1 MRQVSRP
8 YLVTALLL
16 TAALCG
22 IATFAPLPDTYRLSP
37 GHLAAACLEL
47 ALYVALAFSTLRD
60 RLAGLPTPRL
70 VWTLLIAAWL
80 PYLVYSFSTGTFT
93 IANFLALTGLTALPG
108 LLYAARHRHADPPPF
123 ALDLVFLAVT
133 AALILSKLW
142 PGIYLGGPRRV
153 PAALLGQLMWIRLT
167 IASALFLRGHLPIH
181 FGFWPSRREWT
192 RGFLA
197 ALLAIAIAFPFAY
210 GTGFIHARTGDVLQ
224 RALRLAPASFFG
236 YLWVVALSEEFY
248 FRGILMQALT
258 RSFHHDARWALVLT
272 SLLFGLVHLSFGH
285 FPNWPMVCFAS
296 ALGAGYGWLA
306 LQTRSLRASMVMH
319 ATVVTVWRT
328 FFTS

>member
-1 MRQVSRP
+1 MRLVSRP
-8 YLVTALLL
+8 YLITVLLL
-16 TAALCG
+16 TVTLCG
-22 IATFAPLPDTYRLSP
+22 LAAFAPLPDGYRLAP

-60 RLAGLPTPRL
+60 RLAALPTPRL
-70 VWTLLIAAWL
+70 VWTLLVAAWL

-93 IANFLALTGLTALPG
+93 IANFLALTGLTALPV
-108 LLYAARHRHADPPPF
+108 LLYATRHRHADPPPF
-123 ALDLVFLAVT
+123 LLDLLFLAI
-133 AALILSKLW
+133 AAAVVLSKLW
-142 PGIYLGGPRRV
+142 PELYIGGPRRV
-153 PAALLGQLMWIRLT
+153 PAALLGQLMWIRLAL
-167 IASALFLRGHLPIH
+167 ASGLLLRSHLPIH
-181 FGFWPSRREWT
+181 FGFWPTLHEWT
-192 RGFLA
+192 RGLLA
-197 ALLAIAIAFPFAY
+197 AVIAIAIAFPFAY
-210 GTGFIHARTGDVLQ
+210 ATGFIHPRTGEALQ
-224 RALRLAPASFFG
+224 RALALAPASFFG